1 MNKPKIFTYTAYK
14 LPSKEDLIDI
24 DNCNLPAEEI
34 ISGFGYTIVGR
45 GMLGDEQKKD
55 IIKSIQMLVDMFPTN
70 KEYKKA
76 LETVKQKYNL
86 KESKMA
92 LPLDNKPTQ
101 DPINLS
107 LKELIAADLP
117 APIQTEAKEDGFIA
131 LPSSSCQAYKYDEAT
146 ETLYI
151 RFTSGV
157 YEYFD
162 VPEEVVQMLVEAK
175 SIGSFFYHNIR
186 KIYNY
191 ALSKKYKVK
200 GTKRTVNESQ
210 DAMEQNDGFDW
221 SEEQRAHLENELE
234 KIKWERTLLEEALTM
249 LDEEFG
255 IKLDFDEAA
264 EGIVNIDTWNKVFPT
279 IEEDC
284 EELFDRLRLITDKAN
299 SEELNEA
306 TEVEPEITDEQE
318 TFYFTSSTKDILGVK
333 GLEHPKAQGLA
344 VEILA
349 KFRKEFQSILDKSD
363 ISQSFIMTLEFKDKE
378 QMPNAEL
385 QEEELNDENPLD

>member
-1 MNKPKIFTYTAYK
+1 MSKPKLFTYTAYR
-14 LPSKEDLIDI
+14 LPNKEDLIDI
-24 DNCNLPAEEI
+24 DNCKLTSDEI
-34 ISGFGYTIVGR
+34 IEGFGYTIVGR
-45 GMLGDEQKKD
+45 GILGSKQRKD
-55 IIKSIQMLVDMFPTN
+55 IIQSIQMLVDMFPTN

-210 DAMEQNDGFDW
+210 DAMEQNDDEEYYDTLMRELSDLIDEQVYQLYVNYKGDKSKLYPLIDDLEVLFAQ
-221 SEEQRAHLENELE
+221 SEED
-234 KIKWERTLLEEALTM
+234 EEA
-249 LDEEFG
+249 EEVLMIESSPEF
-255 IKLDFDEAA
+255 EALCDA
-264 EGIVNIDTWNKVFPT
+264 
-279 IEEDC
+279 
-284 EELFDRLRLITDKAN
+284 
-299 SEELNEA
+299 LNENNTL
-306 TEVEPEITDEQE
+306 TESTESEIEPDITDEQE
-318 TFYFTSSTKDILGVK
+318 TFYFTSSTKDILGIK

-349 KFRKEFQSILDKSD
+349 KFRKEFQSALDKSD

-385 QEEELNDENPLD
+385 EEELNDENPLD

>member
-1 MNKPKIFTYTAYK
+1 MTPKLFTYTAYR
-14 LPSKEDLIDI
+14 LPNKEDLIDI
-24 DNCNLPAEEI
+24 DNCKLTSDKI
-34 ISGFGYTIVGR
+34 IEGFGYTIVGR
-45 GMLGDEQKKD
+45 GILGSKQKKD
-55 IIKSIQMLVDMFPTN
+55 IIQSIQMLGDMFPTN

-86 KESKMA
+86 KENKMA
-92 LPLDNKPTQ
+92 LPTENKPTQ

-151 RFTSGV
+151 RFKNGV

-162 VPEEVVQMLVEAK
+162 VPEKVVEMMLEAK
-175 SIGSFFYHNIR
+175 SIGSFFYYNIR
-186 KIYNY
+186 AIYNY

-200 GTKRTVNESQ
+200 GTKRTIKEDRYQEIFETQKQLKALLPQLKGEYLDNTLTYDHIVGTDSPNTAEYTKMFWAAKADEKMLNQ
-210 DAMEQNDGFDW
+210 NGIPNTFNDGNGRNDIG
-221 SEEQRAHLENELE
+221 LPY
-234 KIKWERTLLEEALTM
+234 
-249 LDEEFG
+249 
-255 IKLDFDEAA
+255 
-264 EGIVNIDTWNKVFPT
+264 IDINDDPHASAYMK
-279 IEEDC
+279 ES
-284 EELFDRLRLITDKAN
+284 A
-299 SEELNEA
+299 
-306 TEVEPEITDEQE
+306 EVEPDVTDEQE
-318 TFYFTSSTKDILGVK
+318 TFYFTSSSKDILGIK
-333 GLEHPKAQGLA
+333 GLEHPRAQGLA

-385 QEEELNDENPLD
+385 QEEELNDDNPLN